1 VEISD
6 GTSQT
11 ANSWAGRADSASNSG
26 LTLVILILRSEYKPA
41 GR

>member
-1 VEISD
+1 LVRSGACKEQAVEISD

-26 LTLVILILRSEYKPA
+26 L
-41 GR
+41 